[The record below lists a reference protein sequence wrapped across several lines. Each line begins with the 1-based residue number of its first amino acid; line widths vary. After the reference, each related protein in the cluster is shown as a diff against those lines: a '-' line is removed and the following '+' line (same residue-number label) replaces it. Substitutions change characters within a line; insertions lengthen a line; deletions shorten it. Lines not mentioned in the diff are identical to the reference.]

1 MTPALTGMP
10 VLTTGTAVVVAA
22 AAVAAAVGAGATEQ
36 ALSCAG
42 GWNASVASLR
52 EFEAL

>member
-22 AAVAAAVGAGATEQ
+22 AAAAAAVGVGATEQ

-42 GWNASVASLR
+42 GLECFCGV
-52 EFEAL
+52 FEGV